1 MNFIATPPGAFV
13 LLSSCLLSSFIA
25 GNLIN
30 DSGMPSSGISLWV
43 VCCIVGLFL
52 LILVGSP
59 LQLPQSVPIVVYL
72 LILSSLCTAS
82 GFVYFTFKK

>member
-13 LLSSCLLSSFIA
+13 LLSSCLLSSFIS

-30 DSGMPSSGISLWV
+30 ASEMPSSGISLWI

-52 LILVGSP
+52 LILIGSP
-59 LQLPQSVPIVVYL
+59 LELPSTVPIVVYL

-82 GFVYFTFKK
+82 GFVYSAFKK